1 MSKQEQVKEVV
12 SSEKKVTFKLSG
24 MEERDTIIANELI
37 FKLDELLR
45 TYDRQVVQFKN
56 MIEELK
62 TQHWFLQVSK
72 KDSPK
77 DEERYNEIRKKKM
90 EETQKAIESHEKA
103 IIEAERLHESVAQFI
118 SDLSDKINMKQVE
131 NDDEIINTAEY
142 DEAFFRPIVDLVTVL
157 GYVDYDD
164 VIKKKAKG
172 VKDIQQQ

>member
-1 MSKQEQVKEVV
+1 MSKNVV
-12 SSEKKVTFKLSG
+12 ATGVEKKVTFNLSG
-24 MEERDTIIANELI
+24 MEERDRIIANELL

-103 IIEAERLHESVAQFI
+103 IIEAERLHESVATFI
-118 SDLSDKINMKQVE
+118 SDLSDKIDTKREESESEV
-131 NDDEIINTAEY
+131 INTVIY

-164 VIKKKAKG
+164 VIRKKAKSD
-172 VKDIQQQ
+172 KDIQ